1 MQIWCTSTSWRGVV
15 YWRLLLLKWEHKAYS
30 RGTLCPAQIPQ
41 LVCSWLS
48 LTIGQN
54 VGILTKIDPTR
65 PLKRSE
71 VRVSYPVEGSKCK
84 SKAQGLTA
92 VSKHYLAQFK
102 ILLTDGEALD
112 FYMLGC
118 HLLAYP
124 TDPKRCSMRE
134 AQAHVMRHFLKT
146 EISKTGISEAIILGD
161 INDFD
166 EEVKVPYQ
174 RPSKS
179 RV

>member
-1 MQIWCTSTSWRGVV
+1 M
-15 YWRLLLLKWEHKAYS
+15 
-30 RGTLCPAQIPQ
+30 
-41 LVCSWLS
+41 
-48 LTIGQN
+48 
-54 VGILTKIDPTR
+54 GILTKIDPTR